1 MRVTTRNRDGMAFIS
16 VANSGPVILDPAVPS
31 LFEPFRRLCPH
42 TRPGAPEGAGL
53 GLSIVQSVLTAHHG
67 YVFARADPDGGL
79 EITAMLPAG

>member
-1 MRVTTRNRDGMAFIS
+1 VTTGNRDGMAFIS
-16 VANSGPVILDPAVPS
+16 VANSGPVIPDSAVPS

-42 TRPGAPEGAGL
+42 AGPDAPEGAGL
-53 GLSIVQSVLTAHHG
+53 GLSIVQSVVTAHHG